1 MSRRDQIRMTDDEV
15 HAFLEGRHTMNVATL
30 GADGQPRLVAMW
42 YGFLDGAPAFW
53 TYGKSQKVQNLRRDP
68 RITCLVESG
77 ESYSELRG
85 VELVGTGTI
94 FDDRESVLAVGR
106 SVYERYTGP
115 FEDTAVP
122 VLEQM
127 GAKRVA
133 VRIEVAKVVS
143 WDHAKLGGTY

>member
-1 MSRRDQIRMTDDEV
+1 MSPEEV
-15 HAFLEGRHTMNVATL
+15 DAFLDGRHVMNVASI
-30 GADGQPRLVAMW
+30 GADGQPHLVAMW

-53 TYGKSQKVQNLRRDP
+53 TYGKSQKVVNLRRDP
-68 RITCLVESG
+68 RITCLVEAG
-77 ESYSELRG
+77 DSYSELRG
-85 VELVGTGTI
+85 VELVGTGTVL
-94 FDDRESVLAVGR
+94 DDRDSVLAVGR

-115 FEDTAVP
+115 FEGTALP

-143 WDHAKLGGTY
+143 WDHGKLGGTY